1 MAAVYTLYF
10 YKIKDLEIKKG
21 ISIGRVQSPLV
32 YLIYQRKLEIENFV
46 PKPFYEIEADFK
58 AVNGSYKGKVK
69 VKSDKK
75 EEVQNLL
82 NQHNIS
88 NQNSGSVKSIVKKEK
103 RKKSPKLHSLSTLQ
117 AKANS
122 IWKYSP
128 SKVLSTVQTLYEKKL
143 VTYPRTDTQYITEN
157 EFAYLSNNIETYQNI
172 IGKPFE
178 ISSS

>member
-1 MAAVYTLYF
+1 M
-10 YKIKDLEIKKG
+10 
-21 ISIGRVQSPLV
+21 
-32 YLIYQRKLEIENFV
+32 
-46 PKPFYEIEADFK
+46 
-58 AVNGSYKGKVK
+58 NGSYKRKVK

-117 AKANS
+117 AKAHS

-172 IGKPFE
+172 IGKLLRFLQVSQINDSWTVRRSKNILVSFPQKQLHPTV
-178 ISSS
+178 